1 MNLTVSKGG
10 SKGVW
15 HWLAISVVSVA
26 ALSGCF
32 GRKTAAT
39 PAPGSTAEPD
49 KVLFDNAM
57 NDIKKDRFDE
67 GRLALQTLIN
77 TYPDSEYLAKAK
89 LGVAD
94 AYYKEGG
101 SSGLTQAIAEYQD
114 FITFFPFLDE
124 SAYAQMQIGM
134 SHYRR
139 MEKPDRDR
147 DEALEAEG
155 AFQTFLQK
163 YPSNPN
169 YKDAQQRLRDVQ
181 EVLAEGEFR
190 IAEFYY
196 IRKADRAAAARLSAL
211 IERYPLY
218 SEADRANYMLG
229 NLYDRTEHG
238 DIAAQ
243 YYARIVKDYP
253 LSPLA
258 GDAKARLVK
267 IGTPVPQPDP
277 NALARMQAEQQNPRA
292 PNRLIL
298 RPLEALKSG
307 PDVRM
312 AARTGSPNLNPEDNT
327 TGADTLIPGGARN
340 SLVGSASAG
349 GAKGDSGNVSATAD
363 VEGVAPTATAA
374 PAGSQPEEVVVAQPS
389 AAQPAVAQPSAGS
402 QGTQPVSA
410 ADGTAQANAGQPTD
424 ATGQASSAAST
435 GSTDSTTPAAQ
446 STNSSQESSSKKKKG
461 LKKLIP

>member
-1 MNLTVSKGG
+1 MNQARTKDSFRRRWL
-10 SKGVW
+10 
-15 HWLAISVVSVA
+15 WLAASVA
-26 ALSGCF
+26 ASAALCGCF
-32 GRKTAAT
+32 GHKNNAAV
-39 PAPGSTAEPD
+39 PAGTGAEPD

-89 LGVAD
+89 LAVAD
-94 AYYKEGG
+94 SYYKEGG
-101 SSGLTQAIAEYQD
+101 TSGLTQAVAEYQD

-124 SAYAQMQIGM
+124 ASYAQMQVGM
-134 SHYRR
+134 AHYRR

-163 YPSNPN
+163 YPASPLT
-169 YKDAQQRLRDVQ
+169 KDAQQRLRDVQ

-190 IAEFYY
+190 IAQFYY
-196 IRKADRAAAARLSAL
+196 TRKADRAAAARLAAIIS
-211 IERYPLY
+211 RYPLY
-218 SEADRANYMLG
+218 SQADRANFMLATI
-229 NLYDRTEHG
+229 YDRTEHG
-238 DIAAQ
+238 DVAAQ

-258 GDAKARLVK
+258 DDAKARLVK

-277 NALARMQAEQQNPRA
+277 DALARMQAEQQAPR
-292 PNRLIL
+292 PSNSLL
-298 RPLEALKSG
+298 TRPMAALKSG

-312 AARTGSPNLNPEDNT
+312 AARNGAPNLNPEDT
-327 TGADTLIPGGARN
+327 APGVQTLVPGGTGN
-340 SLVGSASAG
+340 SLVGTATAG
-349 GAKGDSGNVSATAD
+349 GTSTTSNSAATAD
-363 VEGVAPTATAA
+363 VEGVAPTPTV
-374 PAGSQPEEVVVAQPS
+374 AGTGAQPEEVVVAQP
-389 AAQPAVAQPSAGS
+389 VAGS

-410 ADGTAQANAGQPTD
+410 LDGASQAGTAQAPD
-424 ATGQASSAAST
+424 ATTQASNAA
-435 GSTDSTTPAAQ
+435 TDSSNTSTTQQPSSGKE
-446 STNSSQESSSKKKKG
+446 STSKKKKG